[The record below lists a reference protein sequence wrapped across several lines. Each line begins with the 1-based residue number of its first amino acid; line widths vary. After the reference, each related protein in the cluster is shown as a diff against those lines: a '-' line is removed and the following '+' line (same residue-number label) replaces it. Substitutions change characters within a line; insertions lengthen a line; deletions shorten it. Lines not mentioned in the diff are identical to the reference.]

1 MMPTHTHITA
11 SDGRISAALIDNIR
25 EPGDRRP
32 SRQCCKPTAGTRT
45 CWQTRRRNL
54 AWLREGAP
62 LDQPSPAAASLIAS
76 LYSSAVLRGKKRE
89 KLRALCVS
97 VVESYWFRPPEN
109 EPPSHRDHREGT
121 RLSELLVGILS
132 SASDLGDDYYLLVP
146 YDGVHNAIVTDP
158 DPVVPAF

>member
-1 MMPTHTHITA
+1 MPSHTHITA

-89 KLRALCVS
+89 KLRKAS
-97 VVESYWFRPPEN
+97 VAETLWFRPKQSRSLLHAINPT
-109 EPPSHRDHREGT
+109 PPT
-121 RLSELLVGILS
+121 P
-132 SASDLGDDYYLLVP
+132 VP
-146 YDGVHNAIVTDP
+146 FTQYRY
-158 DPVVPAF
+158 